1 MLCADDT
8 PYNDLRHLVLVKRA
22 MQAATDGLSKL
33 REEEARTRYANNTT
47 KEMEPLSATM
57 AFLRAAERVQITRM
71 E

>member
-22 MQAATDGLSKL
+22 MQAATDGLAKL
-33 REEEARTRYANNTT
+33 REEEARARADNNTS

-57 AFLRAAERVQITRM
+57 AFLKASERVQVTRM